1 MADASTT
8 AYDATPYPDLSY
20 AHTHPDRLG
29 MIATL
34 LGLEPAPVEHCRVLE
49 LGCAVG
55 GNLLPMAYA
64 LPGSTFVGV
73 DYSTPQIEEARAR
86 AASLELANVEFLDA
100 DVAALPT
107 DLGEFD
113 YIVAHGLY
121 SWVPAPV
128 RDALLEVC
136 HRHLAPNG
144 VAFVSYNT
152 YPGWHALQSM
162 RELMRYRTRSIEDP
176 RERAAEAR
184 AAVGALAEALRQD
197 DSAYAAFVQGYAEN
211 VLPKM
216 RDEPES
222 ADALLLHDELE
233 EVNDPVYFHEFVEHA
248 GRFGLRY
255 LCEAQLANVMPE
267 RLPPGAAE
275 HVQRL
280 ARDPIEFEQYMDFA
294 KNRSFR
300 ETLICHANAEVGRSI
315 DAGAVQRMFVSS
327 RARPSKEPAADG
339 VAAFEGLDGAVF
351 RTNHPLTQA
360 AFAEL
365 HRRSP
370 AAVPFAE
377 LTEGGREVG
386 QPRSRRRP
394 RGARRRARREPAARA
409 RLQRQ
414 PDRAAHPPAAL
425 LDRAGRAPA
434 REPRRA
440 AAGRVRLARHEP
452 APRARHARHPGA
464 RAAASARRHARPCR
478 ATAGDAHSASQRRGS
493 RPHDR
498 GLADVPRAR
507 RAAPRAGLGVVTN
520 SSRAPALTAAQ

>member
-34 LGLEPAPVEHCRVLE
+34 LGLEPAPVERCRVLE

-73 DYSTPQIEEARAR
+73 DYSSPQIDEARAR
-86 AASLELANVEFLDA
+86 AAQLELANVEFLDA

-107 DLGEFD
+107 DLGGFD

-128 RDALLEVC
+128 RDALFEVC

-176 RERAAEAR
+176 HERAAEAR

-233 EVNDPVYFHEFVEHA
+233 EVNEPVYFHEFVEHA
-248 GRFGLRY
+248 SRFGLRY
-255 LCEAQLANVMPE
+255 LCEAQIANVMPE

-315 DAGAVQRMFVSS
+315 DAAAVQRMHISS
-327 RARPSKEPAADG
+327 RARPSREPAADG

-351 RTNHPLTQA
+351 RTNHPLTRA

-377 LTEGGREVG
+377 LTDEAAKSVNLGPGDDLAGHVAELAANMLRAHAYSDSLIGLHIHQPRFSIEAGERPLASLVARLQAESGARVTNLRHERVTLDTPERELLHLLDG
-386 QPRSRRRP
+386 TRDRAALLQAMRTQPRS
-394 RGARRRARREPAARA
+394 GEDRARTIEGSLMFLGR
-409 RLQRQ
+409 
-414 PDRAAHPPAAL
+414 AAL
-425 LDRAGRAPA
+425 L
-434 REPRRA
+434 
-440 AAGRVRLARHEP
+440 HEP
-452 APRARHARHPGA
+452 VE
-464 RAAASARRHARPCR
+464 
-478 ATAGDAHSASQRRGS
+478 
-493 RPHDR
+493 DR
-498 GLADVPRAR
+498 
-507 RAAPRAGLGVVTN
+507 
-520 SSRAPALTAAQ
+520 